1 MNDFRTYAMNIVALA
16 ISMSS
21 INAFLQSVSLI
32 LAIIFT
38 AISIYNKIKK

>member
-1 MNDFRTYAMNIVALA
+1 MNDLKTYGMNIVALA
-16 ISMSS
+16 LSVTS
-21 INAFLQSVSLI
+21 INAILQTVSLI